1 VVSAREHSR
10 HARFRAWFIPVCVC
24 EGGGGDSG
32 PGLSVVGVGKFY
44 GRLVLERTS
53 KITFGKKVW
62 LSFNWL
68 LAIDS
73 V

>member
-1 VVSAREHSR
+1 MRDVE
-10 HARFRAWFIPVCVC
+10 FGLFQC
-24 EGGGGDSG
+24 GGSG
-32 PGLSVVGVGKFY
+32 PSVVGVGRFY

-53 KITFGKKVW
+53 KIAFGKMMW
-62 LSFNWL
+62 SLFNWL